1 MKQRT
6 LKLQRIYKE
15 GSAYLESRQ
24 IPDAQIDAWY
34 LLEYVT
40 GISRASYYGNPE
52 KNISEEEAKR
62 YWEYLEKRARRI
74 PLQHITGSQEF
85 MGYEFLVNEHVLIP
99 RQDTENLVEEAL
111 KVIKNS
117 SEGGGSSSSVL
128 TPDDVKVSM
137 ERNKITVLKYV
148 YDSDRN
154 RFTIYMKVNDN
165 WEEIHGM
172 ILD

>member
-52 KNISEEEAKR
+52 KNISEEEAK
-62 YWEYLEKRARRI
+62 
-74 PLQHITGSQEF
+74 Q
-85 MGYEFLVNEHVLIP
+85 VLGISGK
-99 RQDTENLVEEAL
+99 AC
-111 KVIKNS
+111 KKNS
-117 SEGGGSSSSVL
+117 TSAYYGKSG
-128 TPDDVKVSM
+128 
-137 ERNKITVLKYV
+137 V
-148 YDSDRN
+148 YG
-154 RFTIYMKVNDN
+154 I
-165 WEEIHGM
+165 
-172 ILD
+172 

>member
-52 KNISEEEAKR
+52 KNISEEEDRKSTR
-62 YWEYLEKRARRI
+62 L
-74 PLQHITGSQEF
+74 
-85 MGYEFLVNEHVLIP
+85 
-99 RQDTENLVEEAL
+99 
-111 KVIKNS
+111 NS
-117 SEGGGSSSSVL
+117 SHSSRSRMPSSA
-128 TPDDVKVSM
+128 
-137 ERNKITVLKYV
+137 
-148 YDSDRN
+148 
-154 RFTIYMKVNDN
+154 
-165 WEEIHGM
+165 
-172 ILD
+172 

>member
-1 MKQRT
+1 MKQRI

-62 YWEYLEKRARRI
+62 C
-74 PLQHITGSQEF
+74 T
-85 MGYEFLVNEHVLIP
+85 
-99 RQDTENLVEEAL
+99 
-111 KVIKNS
+111 KNS
-117 SEGGGSSSSVL
+117 ASAYYGKSG
-128 TPDDVKVSM
+128 
-137 ERNKITVLKYV
+137 V
-148 YDSDRN
+148 YG
-154 RFTIYMKVNDN
+154 I
-165 WEEIHGM
+165 
-172 ILD
+172 